1 MSLSRLLKSKRIARQ
16 TPSAPEI
23 ARLLDS
29 AGHFVKNAN
38 VAGLESTAKYL
49 LAYGAALDFAMVVL
63 RAAGFKTRGMGHH
76 ETAFEALAYLLG
88 GEGKA
93 LAKYLQT
100 CREKRN
106 RISYDNWTDIPET
119 ETKELLKELEAFGKL
134 VLRWLAKH
142 HPALVPKTTP

>member
-16 TPSAPEI
+16 ATSAPEI

-38 VAGLESTAKYL
+38 VAGLESTAKFL
-49 LAYGAALDFAMVVL
+49 LAYGAALDLAMVIL
-63 RAAGFKTRGMGHH
+63 RAGGFKTRGMGHH
-76 ETAFEALAYLLG
+76 ETAFEALAYLMG
-88 GEGKA
+88 AEGKG

-119 ETKELLKELEAFGKL
+119 ETKELLKQLEAFRTL
-134 VLRWLAKH
+134 VVEWLKAKH
-142 HPALVPKTTP
+142 PTLSPKAP